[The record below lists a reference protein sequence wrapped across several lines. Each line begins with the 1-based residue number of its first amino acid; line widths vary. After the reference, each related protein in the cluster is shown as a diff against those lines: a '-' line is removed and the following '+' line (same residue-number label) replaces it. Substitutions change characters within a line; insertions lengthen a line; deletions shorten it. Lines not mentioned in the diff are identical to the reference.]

1 MFFCPNIL
9 ALPANDQ
16 SLGQV
21 PRNRPLLPLPL
32 LLCGRDVVS
41 PTVWRDICKSP
52 EEDVFAFYERVKES
66 LTPTLPPPSST
77 PLIHHAH
84 THVHVQILNRK
95 E

>member
-21 PRNRPLLPLPL
+21 PRNCPL

-52 EEDVFAFYERVKES
+52 KEDVFAFYERVKES

-77 PLIHHAH
+77 PLIDHAH
-84 THVHVQILNRK
+84 AHVHVQILSRK